1 MIRAYSLLLLT
12 AVLFL
17 TACDSNDDGD
27 EQLIAQPGRFSATV
41 TIDGGDRLSFDGLA
55 SASPSQL
62 IVFDSVFVGEDSL
75 FTIDS
80 LRTSFMI
87 TLGSFTG
94 SGPGHYISL
103 TREGERPEPGTY
115 ALGGFDREGFFAF
128 FSSFDGLASPNGG
141 TAFVAESGTLTVEAS
156 SDSRVAG
163 RFEFRARS
171 IRFGEDDEAE
181 RTATVRG
188 AFDAQI
194 RAFPDGFPRGTSGG

>member
-1 MIRAYSLLLLT
+1 MRANSLLLLT

-17 TACDSNDDGD
+17 AACDSNDDDGR
-27 EQLIAQPGRFSATV
+27 LIAQPGRFSATV

-55 SASPSQL
+55 SASPGQL
-62 IVFDSVFVGEDSL
+62 IVLDSVFVGEDSL

-87 TLGSFTG
+87 TLGAFQGT
-94 SGPGHYISL
+94 GPGHFISL
-103 TREGERPEPGTY
+103 MRDGERPEPGTY
-115 ALGGFDREGFFAF
+115 TLGGLFDPTEFSAF
-128 FSSFDGLASPNGG
+128 FSSFDRTGFPGVG
-141 TAFVAESGTLTVEAS
+141 TTLVAESGTLTVEAS
-156 SDSRVAG
+156 SDERIAG

-171 IRFGEDDEAE
+171 IGFGEDDEAE
-181 RTATVRG
+181 QAATVRG